1 MLKENENSQQLAE
14 KLFNRWNKLLQSKS
28 PSTVAKMYSEKAS
41 FLPTLNGELKR
52 GRKGAEEYFEH
63 FLQKNPFGVI
73 KESVAQLI
81 DNNEQTL
88 LFAGL
93 YDFEVDSETGE
104 RTTASARFT
113 FIFQKEVANEG
124 DDIKQNDKE
133 GGDTDDLS
141 AWKIIHHHSSLK
153 PE

>member
-1 MLKENENSQQLAE
+1 MLQENENSQQLAE

-73 KESVAQLI
+73 KESVAQFM
-81 DNNEQTL
+81 DNNKETL

-93 YDFEVDSETGE
+93 YDFEVDSEKGE
-104 RTTASARFT
+104 RTIASARFT
-113 FIFQKEVANEG
+113 FIFQKEVADES
-124 DDIKQNDKE
+124 DDVEQNDE
-133 GGDTDDLS
+133 NGGDTDLS
-141 AWKIIHHHSSLK
+141 VWKIIHHHSSLK